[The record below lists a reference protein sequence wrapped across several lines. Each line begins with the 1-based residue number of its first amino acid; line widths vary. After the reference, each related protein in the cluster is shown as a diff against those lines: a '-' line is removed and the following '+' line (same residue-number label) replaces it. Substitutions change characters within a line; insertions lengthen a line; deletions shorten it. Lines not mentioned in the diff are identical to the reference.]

1 MPTPVTRAVPEVG
14 TDPLEIKH
22 AAAHYGVVRLR
33 ERMDGPGPFVALL
46 EKLGPLMFTHG
57 ETPVD
62 GFEQLNIV
70 SNKGRKTPPKSV
82 FHSDTS
88 YVARPPVMVAC
99 WGLRCRR
106 RVVRPCSPINMRRR
120 KHCPRKCG
128 RGWTAS
134 KSSTGRRAWTMR
146 PKRCIPCSDCTR
158 TRSVTHSI

>member
-88 YVARPPVMVAC
+88 YVARPPSYG
-99 WGLRCRR
+99 GLLGIA
-106 RVVRPCSPINMRRR
+106 VP
-120 KHCPRKCG
+120 
-128 RGWTAS
+128 S
-134 KSSTGRRAWTMR
+134 KGGATLFTDQYA
-146 PKRCIPCSDCTR
+146 
-158 TRSVTHSI
+158 